1 MRPFIVPGMSERRWV
16 AGVGR
21 RVVVDEGCVRRC
33 PPWLDRYQPAVDLV
47 ERQCRRMPLG
57 EVQPPTRRQKLGNN
71 LRPET
76 DVRKPNDRS
85 PGDKGNVVLGI
96 EQRRC
101 VVDIA
106 LNEAPGTASS
116 TANA

>member
-21 RVVVDEGCVRRC
+21 RVIVDEGCVRWR

-57 EVQPPTRRQKLGNN
+57 EVQPPTGARSLATICAQRRMSGSQMIDPQVTKAMSYLG
-71 LRPET
+71 
-76 DVRKPNDRS
+76 V
-85 PGDKGNVVLGI
+85 
-96 EQRRC
+96 EQSRC

-106 LNEAPGTASS
+106 FN
-116 TANA
+116 